1 MSVPVIMRTKNYDPS
16 VLTIGTATEKN
27 VSFYYPTGN
36 DEFTK
41 LRIQTPK
48 FRIPFIPEE
57 RKTKADKIFVKN
69 ISLSTDEIGDSNN
82 RKLIELFRTKIMNTD
97 DVLKKLIPES
107 LKSKELGSSL
117 WQGKNV
123 KYKPIMKISMNYKD
137 EKCQTAVY
145 NANDEKISD
154 DEIKKDIIISAII
167 RLDGVWI
174 SNNKM
179 GVNWVAEQIKIYE
192 NEKVVVPKY
201 NIRKIEDSDGNDSD

>member
-1 MSVPVIMRTKNYDPS
+1 MSAPVIMRTKNYDPS
-16 VLTIGTATEKN
+16 VLTFGNSTEKM

-48 FRIPFIPEE
+48 LRIPFDPEE

-69 ISLSTDEIGDSNN
+69 ISLSTDEIGNDDNKKTIS
-82 RKLIELFRTKIMNTD
+82 KFRAKMTETD
-97 DVLKKLIPES
+97 GILKSLLPEN
-107 LKSKELGSSL
+107 LKSKEFGSSM
-117 WQGKNV
+117 WQGKNI

-145 NANDEKISD
+145 DANDTKIT
-154 DEIKKDIIISAII
+154 DEDIKKDIIISAII

-174 SNNKM
+174 ANNKM
-179 GVNWVAEQIKIYE
+179 GINWVAEQIKIYE
-192 NEKVVVPKY
+192 TESVVPKY
-201 NIRKIEDSDGNDSD
+201 NIRKIEDDNDSD